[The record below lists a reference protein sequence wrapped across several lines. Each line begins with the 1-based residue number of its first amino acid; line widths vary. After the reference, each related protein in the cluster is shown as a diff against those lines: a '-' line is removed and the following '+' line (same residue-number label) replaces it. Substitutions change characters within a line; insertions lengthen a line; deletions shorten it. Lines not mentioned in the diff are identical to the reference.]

1 MNPKR
6 PLGRRSLTAVAL
18 ALAAL
23 AIGAIFGSFR
33 TGTAAV
39 TQKPTNTTPPTIVG
53 TPQVGQTLTGQNG
66 TWGGDT
72 PLSFTYQ
79 WARCDQNGKTCK
91 DIAGETTN
99 TYTVLQADVGSTLEI
114 TVFASNSLGKDSQP
128 SNPTA
133 VVTAAPAPTG
143 CPSGNGPIMIAD
155 LTSPAH
161 LEIDPGTITPNPVT
175 RDTKVI
181 QLKFTITACGGRDVQ
196 GALVYATAV
205 PYNQFSIP
213 PEPTTD
219 ANGVAV
225 LTMNREVGFPVSS
238 VQQLLTVFVRARK
251 NGEDL
256 LGGISARR
264 LVSFTVK
271 Q

>member
-1 MNPKR
+1 MKHQR
-6 PLGRRSLTAVAL
+6 YFGRRTLTAVAL

-33 TGTAAV
+33 TGSAAITV
-39 TQKPTNTTPPTIVG
+39 KPVNQTPPTIVG
-53 TPQVGQTLTGQNG
+53 TAQIGQTLTAQNG
-66 TWGGDT
+66 TWSGTT

-79 WARCDQNGKTCK
+79 WGRCDANGKNCK
-91 DIAGETTN
+91 DITGETSN
-99 TYTVLQADVGSTLEI
+99 TYAVLQADVGSTLI
-114 TVFASNSLGKDSQP
+114 VTVTASNSDGKDSQP

-133 VVTAAPAPTG
+133 AVAAPPPPTG
-143 CPSGNGPIMIAD
+143 CPSGNGPIQIAD

-161 LEIDPGTITPNPVT
+161 LAIDPGSVTPNPVT
-175 RDTKVI
+175 PDSATI
-181 QLKFTITACGGRDVQ
+181 QLKFTITACSGRDVQ
-196 GALVYATAV
+196 GALVYVTAV

-213 PEPTTD
+213 AEATTD
-219 ANGVAV
+219 SNGVAV
-225 LTMNREVGFPVSS
+225 LTMNQLVGFPVSS
-238 VQQLLTVFVRARK
+238 KQQLLTVFVRARK
-251 NGEDL
+251 NGEDI